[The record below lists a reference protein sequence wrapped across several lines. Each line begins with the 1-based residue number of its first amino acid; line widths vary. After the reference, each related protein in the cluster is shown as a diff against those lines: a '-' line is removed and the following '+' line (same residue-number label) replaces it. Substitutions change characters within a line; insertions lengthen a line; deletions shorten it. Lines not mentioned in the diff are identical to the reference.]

1 MGKQRFRLSHMI
13 PNAWFYRL
21 RDMSSPNNSS
31 LSTLKHYP
39 TNSFC
44 YTPKVYSSPSKL
56 NKPLVPK
63 HVLGSIYI
71 QPTESTHTN
80 QDLFLSPSSSCYES
94 PLFESFNTCGCGGV
108 SSSSADVKYEVNE
121 ASSPKTIQDSS
132 GYELVQDIEL
142 QMPPKIVTK
151 SRRDMVTTKE
161 NISIKIVK
169 ENIDKYDNSRRKQR
183 ASGCSKAQVCKRD
196 VVHDQ
201 NKFSSSCCIVKSTFD
216 PCKELKESMMEM
228 IVDCNILASQ
238 DLEKLLAFYLSL
250 NSNEYHDMIV
260 KSFEEIWLTFDFVV

>member
-1 MGKQRFRLSHMI
+1 MI

-21 RDMSSPNNSS
+21 RDMSSPNNTS

-44 YTPKVYSSPSKL
+44 YTPKVYSSPSTI
-56 NKPLVPK
+56 NRPLVPK

-71 QPTESTHTN
+71 RPTESTHTN

-94 PLFESFNTCGCGGV
+94 PLFESFNTCDCGVV
-108 SSSSADVKYEVNE
+108 SSSSADVKYELNE
-121 ASSPKTIQDSS
+121 ASSPKTVQDSS
-132 GYELVQDIEL
+132 GYELVQEIEL

-161 NISIKIVK
+161 NVSIKIVK
-169 ENIDKYDNSRRKQR
+169 ENINKNDNSRRKQR
-183 ASGCSKAQVCKRD
+183 VSGVNTRCNSSNAQVCKRD
-196 VVHDQ
+196 VLHDQ

-216 PCKELKESMMEM
+216 PCKDLKESMMEM
-228 IVDCNILASQ
+228 IVDYNIRASQ

-250 NSNEYHDMIV
+250 NPNEYHDMIV